1 MNNGLLKSA
10 LLAGLLA
17 GLSSLQAAP
26 PLPLLAKLTNTPAV
40 SGHEKPIRH
49 LLQTQWHAALPNL
62 EIDGMGNLIGHYAAS
77 ASAPKLLLMAHMD
90 ETGFMVE
97 SITDD
102 GFVKIAPVG
111 GIATAV
117 IYAQRWHIAGDNKT
131 ITGYSG
137 MDSSHLLGEKKI
149 VGSPDMSLLFLD
161 IGAENKDDALAHFG
175 VRPGLAVT
183 PVSEFTQLSET
194 RFLAKAL
201 DDRIGLAAI
210 SEVLETVKNHKP
222 AYQLFAA
229 ATVQEEV
236 GMRGA
241 STVYQA
247 TKPDVVIN
255 VEVGIADDYPSL
267 IAERKNTIF
276 LGKGPSVFVYDRS
289 MIPNQALVKWVRDIA
304 AKNHI
309 PVQLEVEMGYGE
321 DGSKL
326 QMSGKGVPA
335 INIGIPVRYAHQH
348 AGIFDKR
355 DYNHAVRLLTVLVEN
370 FNQDIAKQI
379 KNG

>member
-1 MNNGLLKSA
+1 MNKGLLKSRLFGV
-10 LLAGLLA
+10 LLVLNLH
-17 GLSSLQAAP
+17 SLHAVT

-40 SGHEKPIRH
+40 SGYEKPIRE
-49 LLQTQWHAALPNL
+49 LIKAQWSAALPQL
-62 EIDGMGNLIGHYAAS
+62 EVDGMGNLIGHTAS
-77 ASAPKLLLMAHMD
+77 PSTPRLLLMAHMD

-102 GFVKIAPVG
+102 GFVKVVPVG

-117 IYAQRWHIAGDNKT
+117 IYAQRWHIAGDKHP

-137 MDSSHLLGEKKI
+137 MDSPHLLGDKKML
-149 VGSPDMSLLFLD
+149 GSPDISFLFLD
-161 IGAENKDDALAHFG
+161 VGAENKDDAVKRFG
-175 VRPGLAVT
+175 IRPGLAVT
-183 PVSEFTQLSET
+183 PVSEFTALSDT

-210 SEVLETVKNHKP
+210 SEVLQSVKNNKP

-276 LGKGPSVFVYDRS
+276 LGKGPSIFVYDRS
-289 MIPNQALVKWVRDIA
+289 MIPNQALVNWVRDIA

-348 AGIFDKR
+348 AGVFDKR
-355 DYNHAVRLLTVLVEN
+355 DYNQAVRLLTLLVEN

>member
-1 MNNGLLKSA
+1 MNKGLLKS
-10 LLAGLLA
+10 GLL
-17 GLSSLQAAP
+17 GLLLVSGLTALHAAT

-40 SGHEKPIRH
+40 SGYEKPIRE
-49 LLQTQWHAALPNL
+49 LLKAQWGTALPQL
-62 EIDGMGNLIGHYAAS
+62 EIDGMGNLIGHTAS
-77 ASAPKLLLMAHMD
+77 PSAPRLLLMSHMD

-102 GFVKIAPVG
+102 GFVKIVPVG

-117 IYAQRWHIAGDNKT
+117 IYAQRWHIAGDKHP

-137 MDSSHLLGEKKI
+137 MDSPHLLGDKKML
-149 VGSPDMSLLFLD
+149 GSPDMTFLFLD
-161 IGAENKDDALAHFG
+161 VGAENKEDAMKRLG
-175 VRPGLAVT
+175 IRPGLAVT
-183 PVSEFTQLSET
+183 PVSEFTALSDT

-210 SEVLETVKNHKP
+210 SEVLQTVKNSKP

-289 MIPNQALVKWVRDIA
+289 MIPNQALVNWVRDIA

-348 AGIFDKR
+348 AGVFDKR
-355 DYNHAVRLLTVLVEN
+355 DYHQAVRLLTLLVEN